1 LEISPGV
8 FVSSTET
15 TDWVP
20 DDDPAGEMH
29 ELCRT
34 PEAWA
39 GLSRFPA
46 DWTEPVTWTLERRET
61 VLILEGAARIE
72 IAGGPTIELAAGQI
86 ASIPKGAETTW
97 HLTTP
102 FKEFWVIT

>member
-1 LEISPGV
+1 MEIAPGV
-8 FVSSTET
+8 FVSSVNP
-15 TDWVP
+15 DAWVP

-34 PEAWA
+34 AGAWA
-39 GLSRFPA
+39 GVSRFPA
-46 DWTEPVTWTLERRET
+46 DWTEPFVFTVPERET
-61 VLILEGAARIE
+61 ILILEGGARIE
-72 IAGGPTIELAAGQI
+72 IAEGPTLELRAGDM
-86 ASIPKGAETTW
+86 ASIPKGAVTTW